1 MGNRDRNYFDDPENR
16 DGGSSVGAPSTTATK
31 EQFAAYLTNGF
42 WNDFYGTPGDVSDGW
57 NKNNFTYSIASY
69 YSAAEKE
76 GIRDAFQQWADV
88 TNITF
93 TELSSGGDIPVVGP
107 AHAGEQGRAFA
118 SNQWSPTNG
127 IYYITGTRIVID
139 YDSGG
144 FGTNPSD
151 LGDYALMTA
160 IHEIGH
166 ALGLGHTGNYNAG
179 QGNPTYAN
187 NAQWINDTR
196 QYSLMS
202 YWSASSSGA
211 SHQGEYAS
219 TPLVMDIYAVQQLY
233 GANMSVRSG
242 NTIYGFNSTANS
254 DQFNFTV
261 NVRPVVAIWDGG
273 GNDTIDVSGWSM
285 AQMINLADGAFSNV
299 GGGIG
304 NLAIAYNAIIENAT
318 GGSGNDTIYG
328 NSANNILLGNN
339 GNDTFHAS
347 TGSDTLNGGAGTDT
361 ANYSTYNI
369 SAFLV
374 TLVNATT
381 LTLQHI
387 AQSWIDT
394 IIQVEN
400 FIFSNVTYTF
410 AQMQNLF
417 DIDDMGIRFDYP
429 GGLYNFTSD
438 SSDTTTLTAATMG
451 YNGASGDMFS
461 VERSGTNLDI
471 TVLNASA
478 PDKISI
484 WATTESD
491 TITVSGTHA
500 TLGVVFYGKDGDD
513 VLTIDA
519 NIAGDSTLAGDNGDD
534 TIASGSGHDTI
545 WGGRG
550 NDILRGGLGNDLIYG
565 DFKTET
571 ENDGDDT
578 LDGGA
583 GDDTLVGG
591 AGGDTLIGGSGNDRL
606 FGNSG
611 LDTVDYSGDISG
623 VIVRLSVGQATDGW
637 GGRDTI
643 SGVEN
648 IIGSD
653 YNDRLEGD
661 SNNNDINGGEGD
673 DLIYGW
679 AGDDT
684 LYGENGRDILYGG
697 DGDDLLYGGDGDDT
711 LSGDAGNDTLYGEAG
726 NDKIWGHSGNDTLYG
741 GDGDDLMYG
750 DSTVETIGD
759 GNDILYGGNGN
770 DTLAGLGGND
780 TLYGEAGNDKL
791 YGHSGDDILIGGA
804 GADSLWGGTGA
815 DTFVFDSFIGVDAV
829 NDFSL
834 GQGDKL
840 DISSLISGYYTDPL
854 SQAIEDF
861 VRITTNGSHSIVSI
875 DQNGGG
881 NSFVHVATIY
891 GVTGLTDESALLAS
905 GTLIAV

>member
-1 MGNRDRNYFDDPENR
+1 MTQISSSVNYRDMPVGCGCPACMGNRDNSYFDADNR
-16 DGGSSVGAPSTTATK
+16 DGESGVGAPTTTATK

-57 NKNNFTYSIASY
+57 NKNNFTYSIANY

-93 TELSSGGDIPVVGP
+93 TELSSGGDIPIVGP

-118 SNQWSPTNG
+118 SNQWTPTNG

-304 NLAIAYNAIIENAT
+304 NLAIAYNAVIENAT

-374 TLVNATT
+374 TLVNSTT

-387 AQSWIDT
+387 AQSWVDT

-410 AQMQNLF
+410 AQMQDLF
-417 DIDDMGIRFDYP
+417 DIDDIGIRFDYT
-429 GGLYNFTSD
+429 GGGYNFTSG
-438 SSDTTTLTAATMG
+438 SNGTTNVTAAAMG
-451 YNGASGDMFS
+451 YGGASGNMFS
-461 VERSGTNLDI
+461 VVRAGDNL
-471 TVLNASA
+471 TVNVLNAAA
-478 PDKISI
+478 PNKVSL
-484 WATTESD
+484 WATANDDVINVT
-491 TITVSGTHA
+491 GTHA
-500 TLGVVFYGKDGDD
+500 TLGVVFYGKDGND
-513 VLTIDA
+513 TITVA
-519 NIAGDSTLAGDNGDD
+519 STITGSSTLSGDHGDD
-534 TIASGSGHDTI
+534 TINSGGGHDTI

-606 FGNSG
+606 FGGSG
-611 LDTVDYSGDISG
+611 IDTADYSADIAALN
-623 VIVRLSVGQATDGW
+623 VRLHVGQATDGW
-637 GGRDTI
+637 GGRDTL
-643 SGVEN
+643 SGIEN
-648 IIGSD
+648 IIGSAF
-653 YNDRLEGD
+653 NDRLEGD
-661 SNNNDINGGEGD
+661 GNANEIEGRNGNDI
-673 DLIYGW
+673 IYGW
-679 AGDDT
+679 GGEDT
-684 LYGENGRDILYGG
+684 LYGGAGIDTLYGG
-697 DGDDLLYGGDGDDT
+697 
-711 LSGDAGNDTLYGEAG
+711 AGNDTLYGGDGNDTLAGEDGVDTLYGDAG
-726 NDKIWGHSGNDTLYG
+726 NDRLWGHSGNDTLYG
-741 GDGDDLMYG
+741 G
-750 DSTVETIGD
+750 I
-759 GNDILYGGNGN
+759 
-770 DTLAGLGGND
+770 GND
-780 TLYGEAGNDKL
+780 TLYGGD
-791 YGHSGDDILIGGA
+791 GDDVLIGGA
-804 GADSLWGGTGA
+804 GADTLWGGTGS
-815 DTFVFDSFIGVDAV
+815 DRFVLDLLGGIDAIG
-829 NDFSL
+829 DFSL
-834 GQGDKL
+834 AQNDRIDL
-840 DISSLISGYYTDPL
+840 STILSGFYTNPAT
-854 SQAIEDF
+854 QAIEDF
-861 VRITTNGSHSIVSI
+861 VRITTSGSNSIVSV

-881 NSFVHVATIY
+881 NSFVQIATIF
-891 GVTGLTDESALLAS
+891 GVTGLTDENALRVS
-905 GTLIAV
+905 GTLVVV